1 MDGSILYMGDTA
13 LSGAAAYLAGLMS
26 SWGWR
31 FDYVP
36 SDEPLADHLP
46 SVEPALY
53 VFSDYPAARVDEATQ
68 RQIADRVA
76 RGAGLLMIGG
86 WESFHGLGG
95 AWDGTALSE
104 ALPVQIAAEDD
115 RLNCD
120 HPVFVRRVT
129 GHPIAGDLPFGERP
143 PLIGGLNRV
152 QARPGTT
159 TILEARRFS
168 ARWAADTVQLTRA
181 QTHPLLV
188 AGVHGHG
195 RTAALMTDLA
205 PHWVGPFIDWGD
217 ERVTAKSP
225 QSFEVEVGNLYA
237 QFVRQLLEWT
247 AGG

>member
-36 SDEPLADHLP
+36 SDAPLADHIP
-46 SVEPALY
+46 SGDPALY
-53 VFSDYPAARVDEATQ
+53 VFSDYPSARVDEVLQ
-68 RQIADRVA
+68 RQIVDRVA

-95 AWDGTALSE
+95 DWDGTPLSE
-104 ALPVQIAAEDD
+104 ALPVTISGEDD

-120 HPVFVRRVT
+120 QPLFVRRVT

-152 QARPGTT
+152 EARPGTT
-159 TILEARRFS
+159 TVLEARRFS
-168 ARWAADTVQLTRA
+168 ARWLADAVELTRA
-181 QTHPLLV
+181 QTYPLLV

-195 RTAALMTDLA
+195 RTAVLTTDLA
-205 PHWVGPFIDWGD
+205 PHWVGPLIDWGD
-217 ERVTAKSP
+217 ERVTAQAP
-225 QSFEVEVGNLYA
+225 QSSEVEVGNLYA